1 MDAWT
6 ALALTKTIAQLYAA
20 FKKIR
25 NVVTVVA
32 QKKKLILNLLLDVS
46 TVSFEEGFSRDVT
59 NIGHRG
65 CGAVELYLQ
74 SSADFEKAKSL
85 IDRAFDEN

>member
-1 MDAWT
+1 MSKSMRMLSPLFLIMNPPA
-6 ALALTKTIAQLYAA
+6 KQ
-20 FKKIR
+20 
-25 NVVTVVA
+25 
-32 QKKKLILNLLLDVS
+32 KLILNLPLDVS

-59 NIGHRG
+59 NIGHWG